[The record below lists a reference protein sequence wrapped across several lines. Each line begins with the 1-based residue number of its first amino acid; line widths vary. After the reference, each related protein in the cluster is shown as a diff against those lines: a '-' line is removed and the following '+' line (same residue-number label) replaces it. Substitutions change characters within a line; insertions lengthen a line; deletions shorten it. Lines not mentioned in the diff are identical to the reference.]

1 MTPSELASSLT
12 GIFIRRDAMARV
24 SISNEWALRVDGG
37 RYSVAVQLSPEE
49 RTPETAV
56 AAVLAASLWGRS
68 MAEPAA
74 APTAAPAPAAS
85 RAEATPGIGGYD
97 QQTTVVTFAEAP
109 LDEAGRATIRD
120 AILEELAQAAEEM
133 VADVQGSTNGWWT
146 IKLTRRSDRR
156 SQAGVVS
163 ARTEQSGVLRKLTRS
178 LIASLDRQR
187 N

>member
-12 GIFIRRDAMARV
+12 GIFIGRDASARV

-56 AAVLAASLWGRS
+56 AAVLAASLWGWS
-68 MAEPAA
+68 LAE
-74 APTAAPAPAAS
+74 PTAAPAAAAS
-85 RAEATPGIGGYD
+85 RAEVTPGIGGYD

-109 LDEAGRATIRD
+109 LDEAGRATVRD

-133 VADVQGSTNGWWT
+133 FADVQGSTNGWWT
-146 IKLTRRSDRR
+146 IKLTRTSDRR
-156 SQAGVVS
+156 SQAGFVS

>member
-12 GIFIRRDAMARV
+12 TIFIGRDASARV
-24 SISNEWALRVDGG
+24 SISNDWALRVDGG

-56 AAVLAASLWGRS
+56 AAVLAASLWGWS
-68 MAEPAA
+68 MAE
-74 APTAAPAPAAS
+74 PTAAPAAAAS
-85 RAEATPGIGGYD
+85 RAQGTSGIVGYD
-97 QQTTVVTFAEAP
+97 QQTTLVTFAEGP
-109 LDEAGRATIRD
+109 LDEAGRAAIRD

-133 VADVQGSTNGWWT
+133 CADVRGSANGWWT
-146 IKLTRRSDRR
+146 IKLTRTSDRR